1 MTAEQDSHIGD
12 VETPDAE
19 ADEPAAGMD
28 TRDAVDDRSGY
39 DKSGERTTTRRPRLG
54 VSTGWLRRCLVLWRS
69 ILLGLL
75 ILGATA
81 VAACV
86 FFLQYRPYHQTTD
99 AAARDAIKAAS
110 EGSVALLSYA
120 PDTLE
125 HDLVNAKSH
134 LTGEFLGYY
143 DKFTRQIV
151 TPAAKE
157 HHVQTT
163 AVVAR
168 AALLELHPN
177 SAVVLTFIDQTTM
190 SKDKPEPIVAAS
202 AVRVGLTKTDGRW
215 LISAFDPV

>member
-1 MTAEQDSHIGD
+1 MTAEQESPTD
-12 VETPDAE
+12 VEAPAPKTD
-19 ADEPAAGMD
+19 DPAAGMAR
-28 TRDAVDDRSGY
+28 RDAVDNQPGH
-39 DKSGERTTTRRPRLG
+39 DKSADTTATRRPRLG
-54 VSTGWLRRCLVLWRS
+54 ISSGWWRRCLTFWRS
-69 ILLGLL
+69 ILLALL

-81 VAACV
+81 AAACV
-86 FFLQYRPYHQTTD
+86 FLLQYCPYHQTTD
-99 AAARDAIKAAS
+99 DAGREAIKAAS

-125 HDLVNAKSH
+125 HDLVTAKTH
-134 LTGEFLGYY
+134 LTGDFLAYY

-168 AALLELHPN
+168 AALSELRPT
-177 SAVVLTFIDQTTM
+177 SAVVLTFIDQSTM

-202 AVRVGLTKTDGRW
+202 AVRVGLTKIDGRW
-215 LISAFDPV
+215 LISSFDPV

>member
-1 MTAEQDSHIGD
+1 MTAEQKSHTD
-12 VETPDAE
+12 VEAPAADTDDPAPGMATPDS
-19 ADEPAAGMD
+19 
-28 TRDAVDDRSGY
+28 VDDRPEY
-39 DKSGERTTTRRPRLG
+39 DKPADTTAAHRTQHSIGTC
-54 VSTGWLRRCLVLWRS
+54 WLRRCLAMWRS
-69 ILLGLL
+69 ILLTLL
-75 ILGATA
+75 ILGAATA
-81 VAACV
+81 AACV
-86 FFLQYRPYHQTTD
+86 FLLQYHPYHQTTE
-99 AAARDAIKAAS
+99 AAEREAIKAAS

-125 HDLVNAKSH
+125 HDLVTAKTH
-134 LTGEFLGYY
+134 LTGDFLAYY

-168 AALLELHPN
+168 AAVSELRTN

-202 AVRVGLTKTDGRW
+202 AVRVGLTKIDGRW
-215 LISAFDPV
+215 LISSFDPV